1 MPVPS
6 QGNSA
11 GSLDVVEA
19 QVARK
24 CGMQR
29 LRGQAAPRL
38 LSPVCIS
45 LAESNVHSSAKAR
58 PPARRIWDQPI
69 QSPRTTRLC
78 HRGPINGRQRREPY
92 TDRTS
97 ITPPLSSS
105 SNSSPIFSATR
116 LDALLSG
123 WMIATR

>member
-78 HRGPINGRQRREPY
+78 HRGTSHGIACYLPIRVELLWIAMTTNGARIPKRSRE
-92 TDRTS
+92 
-97 ITPPLSSS
+97 
-105 SNSSPIFSATR
+105 
-116 LDALLSG
+116 
-123 WMIATR
+123 

>member
-45 LAESNVHSSAKAR
+45 LAESNVHSSAKAGR
-58 PPARRIWDQPI
+58 
-69 QSPRTTRLC
+69 SPNGISR
-78 HRGPINGRQRREPY
+78 HRES
-92 TDRTS
+92 T
-97 ITPPLSSS
+97 L
-105 SNSSPIFSATR
+105 
-116 LDALLSG
+116 
-123 WMIATR
+123 

>member
-11 GSLDVVEA
+11 GSPDVLEA

-29 LRGQAAPRL
+29 QGGQAAPRL

-45 LAESNVHSSAKAR
+45 LAESNVHSSAKAGRSSGYFFRYHCGPPGTTFRPDR
-58 PPARRIWDQPI
+58 PPVSGTA
-69 QSPRTTRLC
+69 
-78 HRGPINGRQRREPY
+78 
-92 TDRTS
+92 
-97 ITPPLSSS
+97 
-105 SNSSPIFSATR
+105 SATDLVR
-116 LDALLSG
+116 NLRSAERSDAVSLGNDQRIRERVTKVTSS
-123 WMIATR
+123 